1 MALRNLRSDLA
12 SGDLATP
19 AAADLTFG
27 QGTAFDRPNGEF
39 SNEPFIKRGLD
50 FGLDTIN
57 NITDG
62 FIRGGAVYSTER
74 RLLDAERIGRFL
86 ITPKGLTFIA
96 KQIGLQ
102 GSNPQVGAPSI
113 TGFFSTPANHR
124 TYNAGVNTLAQI
136 AGQGTGLHV
145 NRQGLT
151 PLANEGYADEK
162 RFEDNYERNNNNNR
176 LLYLYDE
183 HISADP
189 KPEGTK
195 KESRFSRSLIGRG
208 ITNLVS
214 KFKRDGDPLYSYSG
228 GPGST
233 YGIGRTTIRK
243 QTKTPQVTY
252 LDNPKDGSYEI
263 QKFKTDGSEE
273 IPLFILDK
281 NLVRSINDF
290 KFRTDNDLKDLDKR
304 DINKNYQESQHLL
317 KGKDNP
323 NKSFKEG
330 YTYKRINPRIE
341 NYLVALGRKRAFN
354 YNRPTKENGTR
365 TFHREENFYLG
376 NPGGDPTLLNSN
388 STVDLINALDVFK
401 GPLLKEGKDIT
412 ESDIKD
418 LIRFRIEAVNPNNP
432 LETDIMVFRAFL
444 DSLTDDYNGNY
455 NEFNYNGRAES
466 FYTYNSFNRSIGFS
480 FKIAAQSAR
489 EMKPLYRKLN
499 YLLSN
504 TAPEYDTTSGR
515 IKTPF
520 MRVTIGDYLKR
531 LPGVITNVGI
541 SWDKEY
547 SWEITLD
554 TDDLLTSELLVL
566 PHVLNVSVTYQPIHD
581 FLPQKDISSPFIIPR
596 ADDSMGDKQKTW
608 NTDPIA
614 TDPISKR
621 NTQTVVTEE
630 NSGTNFV
637 PITGAPSLG
646 LTPLPVNNNIPLEV
660 PSIITPFDNI
670 GAEDLTN
677 IIPEGSS

>member
-12 SGDLATP
+12 SGDLATSI
-19 AAADLTFG
+19 AANLTFG

-39 SNEPFIKRGLD
+39 SAEPFIKRGLD

-74 RLLDAERIGRFL
+74 RFLDAERIGRFL

-136 AGQGTGLHV
+136 VGQGTGLHV

-214 KFKRDGDPLYSYSG
+214 KFKRDGDSLYSYSG

-281 NLVRSINDF
+281 NLVRSINNF
-290 KFRTDNDLKDLDKR
+290 KFRTDNDLKDLNKR
-304 DINKNYQESQHLL
+304 DVNKNYELSQNSL

-323 NKSFKEG
+323 NKSFQEG

-401 GPLLKEGKDIT
+401 GPLLKKGKDIT
-412 ESDIKD
+412 ESHMKD

-547 SWEITLD
+547 PWEITLD
-554 TDDLLTSELLVL
+554 IDDLLTSELLVL

-596 ADDSMGDKQKTW
+596 AEDSMGDKQKTW

-621 NTQTVVTEE
+621 NTQTVTTEQNTSVISSPLLDSSIE
-630 NSGTNFV
+630 
-637 PITGAPSLG
+637 PS
-646 LTPLPVNNNIPLEV
+646 N
-660 PSIITPFDNI
+660 DI
-670 GAEDLTN
+670 GIEDL
-677 IIPEGSS
+677 EGSFNPSSV